1 MLRDGL
7 SASIWAPK
15 KGDHYG
21 PKPGDWHCV
30 CGYSNFAS
38 RTVCNK
44 CTAPR
49 GNDGH
54 HSFGHASGMI
64 PQRQTSGH
72 LNAANQVYVT
82 GHAHAPVDYSWQSIH
97 QEHPTAL
104 KSSHG
109 NQPRTVQTSDSL
121 AIDLLDSQKYGL
133 ATSRWAPKNYR
144 SRRQQSDEP
153 EIWTRTIAKPR
164 PQTNYTSPPVSKP
177 LDLGLPYEVQHY
189 ILAMIQRIL
198 EEGCYDFASRWV
210 PNKLF
215 EYKWTCPE
223 AVELSTWKKMLP
235 EILPPNAITHVPNT
249 SLEKGLADA
258 VRIRNSAV
266 HRHLSD
272 NVEIQRMAL
281 QAQNL
286 MAMFSDVTRQNKLYY
301 LQVELGEWNGLNAV
315 DPQAARSK
323 LQRALQEISER
334 PLDDMDWSPNA
345 VSLEEV
351 GPETVS
357 ETWAIY
363 ISHLFPS
370 PTFLNLSIMAANFLD
385 GWNIGRKSG
394 PVSIGSHKLWL
405 SVRGPD
411 RKAGQPLVIIIPG
424 LTSST
429 AGWAAVQRGLLPFT
443 RVLQYERSGY
453 GGSDCSPSKPTATTI
468 AKELDLLL
476 RAANIQPPYVTVA
489 HSWGGVLSREFLAL
503 RPQDIVGMVFVDANQ
518 ERTLEVLDW
527 RQIGLSDLMAGVD
540 YDDATGISQA
550 HKLTADEWRIYK
562 DIEGT
567 EQHRRQADLEIT
579 EYPHS
584 FPILKAKA
592 QLHGEKPLLG
602 DHRVCV
608 IKGDN
613 RVHLER
619 LLDAGLARGNC
630 DDAGEIGFRQLL
642 STWDVKDRA
651 LQKEILL
658 LSTEGRFI
666 EVADSGHNVHLT
678 EPGSIVEG
686 VKWILSELHKQAE
699 Q

>member
-7 SASIWAPK
+7 SASIWAPQQ
-15 KGDHYG
+15 GDHYG
-21 PKPGDWHCV
+21 PQSGDWHCV
-30 CGYSNFAS
+30 CGYSNFAR

-49 GNDGH
+49 DKDGLP
-54 HSFGHASGMI
+54 SFGHAPGMI
-64 PQRQTSGH
+64 PQRQTSWHQNG
-72 LNAANQVYVT
+72 ANQVYVN
-82 GHAHAPVDYSWQSIH
+82 GHTAHVPVDYSWQPIH
-97 QEHPTAL
+97 QGHPTAL

-109 NQPRTVQTSDSL
+109 NQSRTVQTSDAP
-121 AIDLLDSQKYGL
+121 AIDLLDPLKYGL

-144 SRRQQSDEP
+144 PGRQQSDGP
-153 EIWTRTIAKPR
+153 EIWTRTVAKPR
-164 PQTNYTSPPVSKP
+164 PQTNHPSPPVSKP
-177 LDLGLPYEVQHY
+177 PDLGLPYEVQHY

-215 EYKWTCPE
+215 EYNWTCPE

-249 SLEKGLADA
+249 SLEKGLSNA

-272 NVEIQRMAL
+272 NTEIKRMAL
-281 QAQNL
+281 QAQNM

-301 LQVELGEWNGLNAV
+301 LQIELGEWNSLNVV

-357 ETWAIY
+357 EAVQERVQF
-363 ISHLFPS
+363 S
-370 PTFLNLSIMAANFLD
+370 SIFCIMTADALD
-385 GWNIGRKSG
+385 DWNIGQISG
-394 PVSIGSHKLWL
+394 SVNIGSHKLWL

-429 AGWAAVQRGLLPFT
+429 AGWAAVQRGLSSFT

-453 GGSDCSPSKPTATTI
+453 GKSECSPEKPTATTI

-476 RAANIQPPYVTVA
+476 RNANLPPPYITVA
-489 HSWGGVLSREFLAL
+489 HSWGGILSREFLAL
-503 RPQDIVGMVFVDANQ
+503 RPHDIVGMVFVDANQ

-527 RQIGLSDLMAGVD
+527 RPLALSDLMTGVD
-540 YDDATGISQA
+540 YDDATGIAQA
-550 HKLTADEWRIYK
+550 HKLTGDEWRVYK
-562 DIEGT
+562 DTEGT
-567 EQHRRQADLEIT
+567 EQHRRQAELEISQ
-579 EYPHS
+579 YAAS
-584 FPILKAKA
+584 FPVLGSKA
-592 QLHGEKPLLG
+592 QLQGHGETPLLG
-602 DHRVCV
+602 DHPVCV

-619 LLDAGLARGNC
+619 LLNAGLARGNC
-630 DDAGEIGFRQLL
+630 DDVQEVSFRDLL
-642 STWDVKDRA
+642 RTWDGKDRA
-651 LQKEILL
+651 LQAEILM
-658 LSTEGRFI
+658 LSGNSRFV
-666 EVADSGHNVHLT
+666 EVPGSGHNVYLT
-678 EPGSIVEG
+678 EPESVVEG
-686 VKWILSELHKQAE
+686 VGWTLSEFYKQAE

>member
-1 MLRDGL
+1 MLGEGL

-15 KGDHYG
+15 QGDHYG
-21 PKPGDWHCV
+21 PKPADWHCI
-30 CGYSNFAS
+30 CGYSNFAR
-38 RTVCNK
+38 RTVCNQ

-49 GNDGH
+49 VNDDP
-54 HSFGHASGMI
+54 SFGHASGII
-64 PQRQTSGH
+64 PQRQTSVHQNG
-72 LNAANQVYVT
+72 ANQVYVN
-82 GHAHAPVDYSWQSIH
+82 GHTTHAPVDYSWQIIH
-97 QEHPTAL
+97 HDGHPAAL
-104 KSSHG
+104 KISHG
-109 NQPRTVQTSDSL
+109 NQPRTVQASDPPT
-121 AIDLLDSQKYGL
+121 IDLLDPQKYGL

-144 SRRQQSDEP
+144 PGRQQSDGP
-153 EIWTRTIAKPR
+153 EIWTRTVAKPR

-177 LDLGLPYEVQHY
+177 PDLGLPYEVQHY

-215 EYKWTCPE
+215 EYNWTCPE

-235 EILPPNAITHVPNT
+235 EILPPNAITDVPNT
-249 SLEKGLADA
+249 SLEKGLLNA

-272 NVEIQRMAL
+272 NIEIKRMAL

-301 LQVELGEWNGLNAV
+301 LQIELGEWNSLNAV

-351 GPETVS
+351 GPENVS
-357 ETWAIY
+357 E
-363 ISHLFPS
+363 
-370 PTFLNLSIMAANFLD
+370 AAQE
-385 GWNIGRKSG
+385 R

-405 SVRGPD
+405 TVCGPD
-411 RKAGQPLVIIIPG
+411 RKAGEPLVIIIPG

-429 AGWAAVQRGLLPFT
+429 AGWAAVRRGLLPFT

-453 GGSDCSPSKPTATTI
+453 GGSECSPEKPTATTI

-476 RAANIQPPYVTVA
+476 RAANILPPYITVA
-489 HSWGGVLSREFLAL
+489 HSWGGVLSREFMAL
-503 RPQDIVGMVFVDANQ
+503 RPRDVVGMLFVDANQ

-527 RQIGLSDLMAGVD
+527 RPIALSDLMTGVD

-550 HKLTADEWRIYK
+550 HKLTGDEWRIYK

-567 EQHRRQADLEIT
+567 EQHRRQAGLEVT
-579 EYPHS
+579 EYPKSH
-584 FPILKAKA
+584 PILKAKA
-592 QLHGEKPLLG
+592 QLHRETPILG
-602 DHRVCV
+602 DHPVCV
-608 IKGDN
+608 VKGDN
-613 RVHLER
+613 RVHLEK
-619 LLDAGLARGNC
+619 LLNAGLARGNC
-630 DDAGEIGFRQLL
+630 DDAQEIWFRDLL

-651 LQKEILL
+651 LQSEILL
-658 LSTEGRFI
+658 LSTKSRFI
-666 EVADSGHNVHLT
+666 EVANSGHNVHLT
-678 EPGSIVEG
+678 EPDFIVEG
-686 VKWILSELHKQAE
+686 VKWTLSEFQRQAE